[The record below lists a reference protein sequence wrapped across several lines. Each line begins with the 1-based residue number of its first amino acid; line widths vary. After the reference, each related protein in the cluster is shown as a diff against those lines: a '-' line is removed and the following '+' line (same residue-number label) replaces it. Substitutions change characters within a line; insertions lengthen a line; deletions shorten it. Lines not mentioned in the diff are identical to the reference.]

1 MSAPTLPPQFDSGR
15 PLAPPQNGMV
25 RLVCPL
31 CGKRYKVSRQLVGR
45 VGECVHCT
53 GRFVIPRGL
62 PPVVEGSAHPAAVG
76 ISLADGR
83 WPGDHHRP
91 LSDYLTPSELEH
103 ASVHLPPSSGHRW
116 QRGVSIVGHHLA
128 RRPVTAALGS
138 LTLVVLAAFAFHPQ
152 LVRNFTDPKWWGV
165 TQDGPGSFSPP
176 PIHSL
181 AIENNYPAASR
192 VGRDAATEPSALV
205 TQLIDDSQLPDHTY
219 ASFPPTSPA
228 SDTDDEITS
237 LIASTGRPVS
247 AQTLASTGAPDGQP
261 DPARST
267 LFPAAPDAR
276 QSSPKS
282 PGLVYWAPAS
292 DPVELDNIRIRLLSV
307 HVGQVPL
314 QHIVDGMVSQSPGS
328 YLSVEIEV
336 TNLDPNASIDYV
348 TWAGSELSLGSDM
361 ADLRDD
367 HDQPLQRV
375 VFTAAVTPRGRHD
388 QWTIGPNLAMIDVLV
403 FRPPQGDPAY
413 LRLELP
419 GRNVGL
425 NVPVRFQIPVSFI
438 QH

>member
-1 MSAPTLPPQFDSGR
+1 
-15 PLAPPQNGMV
+15 MV

-62 PPVVEGSAHPAAVG
+62 PPAVEGAAHPTPVG
-76 ISLADGR
+76 ICLADGR
-83 WPGDHHRP
+83 GPGDHHRS
-91 LSDYLTPSELEH
+91 LSDYLNPSELQQ
-103 ASVHLPPSSGHRW
+103 ASVHLSPSSGQRW
-116 QRGVSIVGHHLA
+116 KHNASIVGHHLA
-128 RRPVTAALGS
+128 RRPVVTALGS
-138 LTLVVLAAFAFHPQ
+138 LTLFVLAAFAFHPQ
-152 LVRNFTDPKWWGV
+152 FVRNFADPKWWGV
-165 TQDGPGSFSPP
+165 AQDGPGSFSPP

-181 AIENNYPAASR
+181 AIENNYPAAAR
-192 VGRDAATEPSALV
+192 VGRDAATEPSTLG
-205 TQLIDDSQLPDHTY
+205 TQLIDQSQLPNHTY
-219 ASFPPTSPA
+219 ASIPPTSPA
-228 SDTDDEITS
+228 SDSDDEITS
-237 LIASTGRPVS
+237 LIASTGRP
-247 AQTLASTGAPDGQP
+247 APAPTPAGTGARGDQS
-261 DPARST
+261 DPARPMPLPTSSDT
-267 LFPAAPDAR
+267 R
-276 QSSPKS
+276 QPSPKP
-282 PGLVYWAPAS
+282 PGLVYWAPVS

-307 HVGQVPL
+307 RVGQVPL

-336 TNLDPNASIDYV
+336 TNLDPDASVDYI

-375 VFTAAVTPRGRHD
+375 VFTAAVRPRGRLD
-388 QWTIGPNLAMIDVLV
+388 QWTIGPNLAMTDVLV
-403 FRPPQGDPAY
+403 FKTPQGDPAF

-419 GRNVGL
+419 GRNIGL
-425 NVPVRFQIPVSFI
+425 NVPIRFQIPVSFI